1 MSQRPFG
8 DLVERKCGSIL
19 QAAGDGAGSRTC
31 VSDDRVS
38 TLSAGMGALF
48 STAKRLLNSK
58 GFRGAANKLSI

>member
-1 MSQRPFG
+1 MSRRPLG

-38 TLSAGMGALF
+38 TLSAGIGGPIQHC
-48 STAKRLLNSK
+48 KK
-58 GFRGAANKLSI
+58 AA